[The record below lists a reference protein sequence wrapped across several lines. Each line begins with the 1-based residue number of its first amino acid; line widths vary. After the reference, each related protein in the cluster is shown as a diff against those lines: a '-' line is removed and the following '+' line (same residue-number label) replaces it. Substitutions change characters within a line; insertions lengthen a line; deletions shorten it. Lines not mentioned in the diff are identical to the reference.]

1 MPMEYERKWEVRRG
15 GGGRASDGEVP
26 ATYYGIPAIHK
37 PHWKWMIIFYFFFG
51 GIAGA
56 SYVIASIAQLF
67 GRPEDRRI
75 TRAGRYISFAALIP
89 SPILLILDLGRPERF
104 LHMLRVLKL
113 RSPMSVG
120 SWGLTIFGA
129 FSTLSALIQAADD
142 GLFGRKTLLA
152 RILRAMPARMIGAAG
167 TVPAFFL
174 GAYTGVLLAA
184 TAVPIWAKN
193 ALLLGPLAVA
203 SAMSSASAAL
213 ALCLS
218 LARGTSHETLKRLE
232 RLDSITLVVELVLL
246 TAARRNSG
254 PVIGRP
260 MNEGHLGRIYRFGV
274 IGTGIGTPLALMAKS
289 ALLGRSTSRFV
300 AALASVLTLAG
311 GFMLRYLLVMTGR
324 KSADDPEA
332 TFALTRARRERP
344 EQP

>member
-1 MPMEYERKWEVRRG
+1 MPFDFERKWEVRRG
-15 GGGRASDGEVP
+15 GGGRGPGAETP
-26 ATYYGIPAIHK
+26 PTYYGIPVIHK

-120 SWGLTIFGA
+120 SWGLTLFGA

-142 GLFGRKTLLA
+142 GIFGRRTLLA
-152 RILRAMPARMIGAAG
+152 RLLRAMPARIIGAAG
-167 TVPAFFL
+167 MVPAFFL

-184 TAVPIWAKN
+184 TAVPIWTKN
-193 ALLLGPLAVA
+193 ALLLGPLAIA
-203 SAMSSASAAL
+203 SAMSSAAAAL

-218 LARGTSHETLKRLE
+218 LARGTSGQTLKRLL
-232 RLDSITLVVELVLL
+232 RLDSIALLAELALL
-246 TAARRNSG
+246 IAARRNSG
-254 PVIGRP
+254 PVIGKP
-260 MNEGHLGRIYRFGV
+260 LAEGHLGRIYRFGV
-274 IGTGIGTPLALMAKS
+274 IVAGIGVPLALQAKS
-289 ALLGRSTSRFV
+289 ALLGRSSSRS
-300 AALASVLTLAG
+300 ATALASVLTLAG
-311 GFMLRYLLVMTGR
+311 GFMLRYLLVMAGR

-332 TFALTRARRERP
+332 TFALTRARRGQP
-344 EQP
+344 EKA